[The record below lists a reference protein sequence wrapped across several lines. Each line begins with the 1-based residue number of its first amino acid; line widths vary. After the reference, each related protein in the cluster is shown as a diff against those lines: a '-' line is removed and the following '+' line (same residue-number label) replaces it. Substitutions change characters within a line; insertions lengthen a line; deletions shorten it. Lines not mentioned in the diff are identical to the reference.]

1 MAGPPLKLTPELI
14 NSAKALIMRGNYTAV
29 VCKKL
34 HIGEQTWYRWK
45 KKGEKE
51 SSGIFRDFLE
61 AIQEAEA
68 YAEGSALQN
77 IREAGKQTWQAE
89 AWYLE
94 RKFPERWGRRHE
106 QLMNRDRSA
115 EEQDLRLEKL
125 RLEINRLKNP
135 GVIDLDNYLGALR
148 AAADDVWANNAD
160 EGGDE

>member
-1 MAGPPLKLTPELI
+1 
-14 NSAKALIMRGNYTAV
+14 
-29 VCKKL
+29 
-34 HIGEQTWYRWK
+34 
-45 KKGEKE
+45 
-51 SSGIFRDFLE
+51 
-61 AIQEAEA
+61 
-68 YAEGSALQN
+68 LQN